1 MIVFLLLF
9 VAYVGWLSARITRPS
24 LIEWLLG
31 SFLIYASSVIL
42 TGFVLSALY
51 QTNHEWVWAFSV
63 FITASAIGFSLRALA
78 HQPIPYEP
86 LSLIRSRWQVT
97 SSWFGSLPTYLKVVF
112 SVLFLTLFV
121 LSITNLAIVLF
132 TVPNE
137 WDSMTGHLNRVVQ
150 YMQRGT
156 MRHFGGTN
164 WNIDTYPKSVCTLQ
178 IYGYLMTGRFENG
191 FKIIHYLSYW
201 TTIVA
206 VFGIVQRIG
215 ALNKQARSTAT
226 LSASF
231 LAALAMSLLPDF
243 LMQEVTTETD
253 IVLTAYLS
261 VLLYMLFA
269 YRASDN
275 EADGASSKQRDNRYL
290 YLAGIAFG
298 VAYGHKVTFTLLLPS
313 VFVIM
318 IYTVFWSGP
327 RSATSIAVTA
337 ARTGRLAAAIAVGV
351 CLWMLPTGYLKNIQ
365 VFGHPIGP
373 PTALRHQSVE
383 RAGSLRNLAEQ
394 GSRNVVRYVYD
405 HVNLDGLRN
414 TATGESIN
422 REMRKP
428 AIWLEDRL
436 HMRLDEETDFSIIP
450 FTFQRKFVF
459 YNANPYW
466 GIIGF
471 GLIIPLLVLTLLFVI
486 RSTPHRYL
494 GVAIVL
500 HVLALSYS
508 APYDPFKGRYFTET
522 GMLGSLFLGLLFL
535 NPRLNLTLPGKP
547 VLKAYV
553 AFVLTIGCLSAL
565 GCVFLNIRALPFAWT
580 TPDGVRFPS
589 VFEADR
595 IRVMTVGRP
604 DTYLPYKRFDELV
617 PDSATVALGTIND
630 DYEYPLYGA
639 HLSRRLLPINPFEKG
654 VQPIPKEA
662 TYLFFSKNVIPP
674 RPGDIR
680 LGTDT
685 AAAHSPYVVVPGE
698 DYYLRKL
705 K

>member
-1 MIVFLLLF
+1 MVVFLLLF
-9 VAYVGWLSARITRPS
+9 VVYVGWLAARIVRPS
-24 LIEWLLG
+24 LIEWLLV
-31 SFLIYASSVIL
+31 SFLLFASSVIL

-63 FITASAIGFSLRALA
+63 FVTASVIGFGLRALA
-78 HQPIPYEP
+78 KKPASVAP
-86 LSLIRSRWQVT
+86 LQLTAQRWQLAQR
-97 SSWFGSLPTYLKVVF
+97 WFGSLPVYPKILF
-112 SVLFLTLFV
+112 SGLFLTLLV
-121 LSITNLAIVLF
+121 LTVTNLAIALL

-178 IYGYLMTGRFENG
+178 IYGYLMTGRFESG
-191 FKIIHYLSYW
+191 FRLIHYLSYW

-206 VFGIVQRIG
+206 AFGIVQRIG
-215 ALNKQARSTAT
+215 QLRGQGSSATT

-231 LAALAMSLLPDF
+231 LAALGMSLLPDF
-243 LMQEVTTETD
+243 LMQAVTTETD

-269 YRASDN
+269 YRASAIDSDSAGSN
-275 EADGASSKQRDNRYL
+275 QRDEWRDNRYL

-318 IYTVFWSGP
+318 VYTVFWSD
-327 RSATSIAVTA
+327 SFATTA
-337 ARTGRLAAAIAVGV
+337 ARTGRLAASIAVGV
-351 CLWMLPTGYLKNIQ
+351 CLWMLPTGYLKNIE

-373 PTALRHQSVE
+373 PTALRHQSIE
-383 RAGSLRNLAEQ
+383 RAGPLRNLFEQ
-394 GSRNVVRYVYD
+394 GSRNVVRYTYD
-405 HVNLDGLRN
+405 LVNLDGLRN
-414 TATGESIN
+414 TATGEAIN
-422 REMRKP
+422 QTMRKP
-428 AIWLEDRL
+428 GIWLEDKLR
-436 HMRLDEETDFSIIP
+436 MRLDEETDFSIVP
-450 FTFQRKFVF
+450 FTFQRRFVF

-471 GLIIPLLVLTLLFVI
+471 ALIIPLLILTLLFVI
-486 RSTPHRYL
+486 RSTPHVFL
-494 GVAIVL
+494 GIAVL
-500 HVLALSYS
+500 LHILALAYS

-522 GMLGSLFLGLLFL
+522 GFLGISFLALLFL
-535 NPRLNLTLPGKP
+535 HPRLNLAAPGRGI
-547 VLKAYV
+547 LKSYV
-553 AFVLTIGCLSAL
+553 ALVMGIGALSAL
-565 GCVFLNIRALPFAWT
+565 GCVFFNIRALPFAWT

-595 IRVMTVGRP
+595 IRVMTLGRP
-604 DTYLPYKRFDELV
+604 DTYVPYKRFDELV

-639 HLSRRLLPINPFEKG
+639 HLTRRLIPINPFEKG
-654 VQPIPKEA
+654 VQPIPQEA
-662 TYLFFSKNVIPP
+662 TYLFFSKKVIPP

-705 K
+705 R

>member
-24 LIEWLLG
+24 LIEWLLA
-31 SFLIYASSVIL
+31 SFLVYASSVIL
-42 TGFVLSALY
+42 TGFILSALY
-51 QTNHEWVWAFSV
+51 QTNHEWVWALSV
-63 FITASAIGFSLRALA
+63 FITASAIGFSLRALV
-78 HQPIPYEP
+78 HQSTPYDP
-86 LSLIRSRWQVT
+86 LTLIRLRWQLT
-97 SSWFGSLPTYLKVVF
+97 RSWFGSLPTYLKILF
-112 SVLFLTLFV
+112 SVLFLTLSV
-121 LSITNLAIVLF
+121 LTVTNLAIVLF

-206 VFGIVQRIG
+206 VFGVVQRIG
-215 ALNKQARSTAT
+215 DLTRQAKLATT

-243 LMQEVTTETD
+243 LMQAVTTETD

-269 YRASDN
+269 YRASEN
-275 EADGASSKQRDNRYL
+275 GAEGVTNVQRDNRYL

-327 RSATSIAVTA
+327 RSANSIAVTA

-373 PTALRHQSVE
+373 PTALRHQSIE
-383 RAGSLRNLAEQ
+383 RAGPLRNLLEQ
-394 GSRNVVRYVYD
+394 GSRNVVRYTYD

-414 TATGESIN
+414 TATGEAIN
-422 REMRKP
+422 RIMRKP
-428 AIWLEDRL
+428 AIWLEDKL
-436 HMRLDEETDFSIIP
+436 HMRLDEETDFSIVP

-471 GLIIPLLVLTLLFVI
+471 GLIIPLLVLTMLFVL

-494 GVAIVL
+494 GVAIIL

-522 GMLGSLFLGLLFL
+522 GLFGILFLALLFL
-535 NPRLNLTLPGKP
+535 NPRLNLQNPGKP
-547 VLKAYV
+547 LLKTYV
-553 AFVLTIGCLSAL
+553 AFALAVGCLSAL

-580 TPDGVRFPS
+580 TPDGTRFPS
-589 VFEADR
+589 IFEADR

-617 PDSATVALGTIND
+617 PDSAIVALGTIND
-630 DYEYPLYGA
+630 DYEYPLYGP

-662 TYLFFSKNVIPP
+662 TYLFFSKNVISP

>member
-9 VAYVGWLSARITRPS
+9 VLYIGWLAARIARPS
-24 LIEWLLG
+24 LIEWLLV
-31 SFLIYASSVIL
+31 SFLLYASSVIL

-63 FITASAIGFSLRALA
+63 FITASVVGFSLRALA
-78 HQPIPYEP
+78 QMPSPIAP
-86 LSLIRSRWQVT
+86 LQLISQRWQLT
-97 SSWFGSLPTYLKVVF
+97 RRWFGALPTYPK
-112 SVLFLTLFV
+112 VLFGGLFLILLILTV
-121 LSITNLAIVLF
+121 TNLAIALF

-178 IYGYLMTGRFENG
+178 IYGYLMTGRVESG
-191 FKIIHYLSYW
+191 FRLIHYLSYW
-201 TTIVA
+201 VTILA

-215 ALNKQARSTAT
+215 QLQAQTSPANT

-231 LAALAMSLLPDF
+231 LGALGMSLLPDF
-243 LMQEVTTETD
+243 LMQAVTTETD

-261 VLLYMLFA
+261 VLLYLLFA
-269 YRASDN
+269 YRASGN
-275 EADGASSKQRDNRYL
+275 AVESRRDNRYL

-318 IYTVFWSGP
+318 IYTVFWSDSL
-327 RSATSIAVTA
+327 RTTA
-337 ARTGRLAAAIAVGV
+337 YRTGRLAAAIAVGV
-351 CLWMLPTGYLKNIQ
+351 CLWMLPTGYLKNIE

-383 RAGSLRNLAEQ
+383 RAGPLRNLFEQ
-394 GSRNVVRYVYD
+394 GSRNVVRYTYD
-405 HVNLDGLRN
+405 HLNLDGLRN
-414 TATGESIN
+414 TATGEAIN
-422 REMRKP
+422 RTMRKP
-428 AIWLEDRL
+428 AIWLEDKL
-436 HMRLDEETDFSIIP
+436 HMRLDEETDFSIVP
-450 FTFQRKFVF
+450 FTFQRRFVF

-466 GIIGF
+466 GVIGF
-471 GLIIPLLVLTLLFVI
+471 GLIIPLLILTMLFI
-486 RSTPHRYL
+486 LRSTPHVFL
-494 GVAIVL
+494 GIAVL
-500 HVLALSYS
+500 LHLLALSYS

-522 GMLGSLFLGLLFL
+522 GLFGILFLALLFL
-535 NPRLNLTLPGKP
+535 HPRLNLVLTGRL
-547 VLKAYV
+547 VLKGYV
-553 AFVLTIGCLSAL
+553 ALVLTVGALSAL

-580 TPDGVRFPS
+580 TPDGARFPS

-595 IRVMTVGRP
+595 VRVMTVGRP
-604 DTYLPYKRFDELV
+604 DTYVPYKRFDELV
-617 PDSATVALGTIND
+617 PDTAIVALGTIND

-639 HLSRRLLPINPFEKG
+639 HLTRRLIPINPFEKG

-662 TYLFFSKNVIPP
+662 TYLFFSKNVIKP

-705 K
+705 R

>member
-9 VAYVGWLSARITRPS
+9 VGYVGWLAARVARPS
-24 LIEWLLG
+24 LVEWLLV
-31 SFLIYASSVIL
+31 SFLLYASSVIL

-63 FITASAIGFSLRALA
+63 FITASLLGFSLRALA
-78 HQPIPYEP
+78 GKPLPMAPLLLIGQRWTLTQRWFNGLPPYAKM
-86 LSLIRSRWQVT
+86 L
-97 SSWFGSLPTYLKVVF
+97 F
-112 SVLFLTLFV
+112 SVLFLTLLV
-121 LSITNLAIVLF
+121 LSVTNLAIVLF

-137 WDSMTGHLNRVVQ
+137 WDSMTGHLNRIVQ

-191 FKIIHYLSYW
+191 FKIIHHLAYW

-215 ALNKQARSTAT
+215 QVQARSAVTT

-231 LAALAMSLLPDF
+231 LAALCMSLLPDF
-243 LMQEVTTETD
+243 LMQAVTTETD

-269 YRASDN
+269 YRAS
-275 EADGASSKQRDNRYL
+275 ERSGQHPARDNRYL
-290 YLAGIAFG
+290 WLAGIAFG

-313 VFVIM
+313 VFVVM
-318 IYTVFWSGP
+318 IYTVFWSD
-327 RSATSIAVTA
+327 SLATTA
-337 ARTGRLAAAIAVGV
+337 ARTGRLAAAMAIGV
-351 CLWMLPTGYLKNIQ
+351 CLWMLPTGYLKNVE

-383 RAGSLRNLAEQ
+383 RAGSLRNLVEQ
-394 GSRNVVRYVYD
+394 GSRNVIRYTYD
-405 HVNLDGLRN
+405 HINLDGLRN
-414 TATGESIN
+414 TATGEQLN
-422 REMRKP
+422 RAMRKP
-428 AIWLEDRL
+428 VIWLEDKL
-436 HMRLDEETDFSIIP
+436 HMRLDEETDFSIVP

-471 GLIIPLLVLTLLFVI
+471 GLIIPLLLLTLLFVV
-486 RSTPHRYL
+486 RSTPHVYL
-494 GVAIVL
+494 GIAVL
-500 HVLALSYS
+500 LHLLALSYS

-522 GMLGSLFLGLLFL
+522 GLFGILFLALLFL
-535 NPRLNLTLPGKP
+535 NPRLNLALPGKP
-547 VLKAYV
+547 LLKGYV
-553 AFVLTIGCLSAL
+553 ALVLTGGALSAF

-580 TPDGVRFPS
+580 TPDGTRFPS
-589 VFEADR
+589 IFDADR
-595 IRVMTVGRP
+595 IRAMTFGRP

-639 HLSRRLLPINPFEKG
+639 HLSRRLIPINPFEKG

-662 TYLFFSKNVIPP
+662 TYLFFSKNVIHP

>member
-1 MIVFLLLF
+1 MVIFLLLF
-9 VAYVGWLSARITRPS
+9 VAYTGWLSARIARPS
-24 LIEWLLG
+24 LIEWLLV

-51 QTNHEWVWAFSV
+51 QTNHEWVWAFAV
-63 FITASAIGFSLRALA
+63 FITATLIGFSLRALA
-78 HQPIPYEP
+78 KQPVPYSP
-86 LSLIRSRWQVT
+86 LALISQRWRLVNQ
-97 SSWFGSLPTYLKVVF
+97 WFGALPTYLKLLF
-112 SVLFLTLFV
+112 SGLFLTLLV
-121 LSITNLAIVLF
+121 LTITNLAIVLF

-191 FKIIHYLSYW
+191 FKLIHYIAYW

-206 VFGIVQRIG
+206 VFGITQRISQLRG
-215 ALNKQARSTAT
+215 QAGSANA

-231 LAALAMSLLPDF
+231 LAALGMSLLPDF
-243 LMQEVTTETD
+243 LMQAVTTETD
-253 IVLTAYLS
+253 IVLTAYLG

-269 YRASDN
+269 YRASEN
-275 EADGASSKQRDNRYL
+275 TTETATKRYRGSVRDSRYL

-313 VFVIM
+313 VFVVM
-318 IYTVFWSGP
+318 VYTVFWSSS
-327 RSATSIAVTA
+327 SATTA
-337 ARTGRLAAAIAVGV
+337 ARTVKLAASIAVGV
-351 CLWMLPTGYLKNIQ
+351 CLWMLPTGYLKNIE

-373 PTALRHQSVE
+373 PTALRHQSIE
-383 RAGSLRNLAEQ
+383 RAGPLRNLFEQ
-394 GSRNVVRYVYD
+394 GSRNVVRYTYD

-414 TATGESIN
+414 TAAGERIN
-422 REMRKP
+422 RTMRKP
-428 AIWLEDRL
+428 AIWLEDKL
-436 HMRLDEETDFSIIP
+436 HMRLDEETDFSIVP
-450 FTFQRKFVF
+450 FTFERKFVF

-466 GIIGF
+466 GILGF
-471 GLIIPLLVLTLLFVI
+471 GLIIPLLILTLLFVV
-486 RSTPHRYL
+486 RSTPHVYL
-494 GVAIVL
+494 GIAILL
-500 HVLALSYS
+500 HLLALSYT

-522 GMLGSLFLGLLFL
+522 GLFGILFLPLFFL
-535 NPRLNLTLPGKP
+535 DSRLNLTKSGKP
-547 VLKAYV
+547 FLKGYV
-553 AFVLTIGCLSAL
+553 ALAMGVGAVSAL
-565 GCVFLNIRALPFAWT
+565 CCVFLNIRALPFAWT
-580 TPDGVRFPS
+580 TPDGTRFPS

-639 HLSRRLLPINPFEKG
+639 HLTRRLIPINPFEKG

-662 TYLFFSKNVIPP
+662 SYLFFSKNVILP

>member
-1 MIVFLLLF
+1 MVVFLLLF
-9 VAYVGWLSARITRPS
+9 VAYIGWLAARVARPS
-24 LIEWLLG
+24 LVEWLLV
-31 SFLIYASSVIL
+31 SFLLYTGSVIL
-42 TGFVLSALY
+42 TGFILSALY
-51 QTNHEWVWAFSV
+51 QTNHEWVWSFSV
-63 FITASAIGFSLRALA
+63 FITASLIGFSLRALLRN
-78 HQPIPYEP
+78 QMPFNP
-86 LSLIRSRWQVT
+86 LQLISQRWQLT
-97 SSWFGSLPTYLKVVF
+97 RQWFAALPTYPKALF
-112 SVLFLTLFV
+112 AILFLTLSV
-121 LSITNLAIVLF
+121 LTVTNLAIVLF

-178 IYGYLMTGRFENG
+178 IYGYLITGRFENG
-191 FKIIHYLSYW
+191 FRLIHHLAYW

-206 VFGIVQRIG
+206 VFGIAQRISQLRG
-215 ALNKQARSTAT
+215 AVSSAT
-226 LSASF
+226 SLSASF

-243 LMQEVTTETD
+243 LMQAVTTETD

-269 YRASDN
+269 YRAS
-275 EADGASSKQRDNRYL
+275 GSSANAPRDNRYL
-290 YLAGIAFG
+290 YLAGMAFG

-318 IYTVFWSGP
+318 IYTVFWSN
-327 RSATSIAVTA
+327 SIATTA
-337 ARTGRLAAAIAVGV
+337 ARTARLAAAIGVGA
-351 CLWMLPTGYLKNIQ
+351 CLWMLPTGYLKNIE

-383 RAGSLRNLAEQ
+383 RAGPLRNLFEQ
-394 GSRNVVRYVYD
+394 GSRNVVRYTYD
-405 HVNLDGLRN
+405 HINLDGLRN
-414 TATGESIN
+414 TATGEAIN
-422 REMRKP
+422 QTMRKP
-428 AIWLEDRL
+428 IVWLEDKL

-471 GLIIPLLVLTLLFVI
+471 GLIIPLLVLTLLFVL
-486 RSTPHRYL
+486 RSTVHVYV
-494 GVAIVL
+494 GIAILL
-500 HVLALSYS
+500 HLMALSYS

-522 GMLGSLFLGLLFL
+522 GLFGILFLALLFL
-535 NPRLNLTLPGKP
+535 HPSLNLSQPGKP
-547 VLKAYV
+547 ILKSYV
-553 AFVLTIGCLSAL
+553 ALALSLGALSAL
-565 GCVFLNIRALPFAWT
+565 GCVFMNIRALPFAWT
-580 TPDGVRFPS
+580 TPDGFRFPS

-595 IRVMTVGRP
+595 VRVMTIGRP
-604 DTYLPYKRFDELV
+604 DTYLPYKRFDDMV

-630 DYEYPLYGA
+630 DYEYPLYGK
-639 HLSRRLLPINPFEKG
+639 HLTRRLIPINPFEKG

-662 TYLFFSKNVIPP
+662 TYLFFSKNVISP

-705 K
+705 R